1 VYGSFLPLESFLY
14 LSLTVACFFVL
25 LCPFLLVLG
34 RRRRVAVGAVGDG
47 ETGSV
52 SLYNVDNLKKLDVL
66 IA

>member
-1 VYGSFLPLESFLY
+1 VYGSVLPLQSFLY

-25 LCPFLLVLG
+25 LCPLFVSFLFWG
-34 RRRRVAVGAVGDG
+34 AVGAVGDG

-52 SLYNVDNLKKLDVL
+52 SLYNVDNLNTLDVL